1 MANSPQAIKRARQN
15 KKRALHNH
23 SQRATMRTAIKKML
37 KAIAAADIA
46 KAKDAFKE
54 AASLLDR
61 LSGRG
66 LVPKNRAAR
75 YKSRLNARLKKA
87 SS

>member
-23 SQRATMRTAIKKML
+23 SQRSGMRTAIKKML
-37 KAIAAADIA
+37 KAIAASEIA
-46 KAKDAFKE
+46 LAKDAFKE
-54 AASLLDR
+54 AVAILDR

-66 LVPKNRAAR
+66 VIPANRAAR
-75 YKSRLNARLKKA
+75 YKSRLNSRLKKA

>member
-23 SQRATMRTAIKKML
+23 GQRSSIRTAIKKML
-37 KAIAAADIA
+37 KAISAADMDLA
-46 KAKDAFKE
+46 KKAFKE

-61 LSGRG
+61 FAGRG
-66 LVPKNRAAR
+66 IIPKNRAAR

-87 SS
+87 AS